1 MFSENYVSRKACDR
15 QDKLNTKKGGW
26 EVLGEVLPW

>member
-1 MFSENYVSRKACDR
+1 MFFETDMSRKACDR
-15 QDKLNTKKGGW
+15 QDKNTKKGGW